1 MKLNELLLESD
12 EDGSALDYFE
22 DIEQVDSGSGGIY
35 LVPND
40 VKIVRFDDPGQRL
53 DPKDTQWLQVKKALE
68 DKEDLCTFP
77 LYYRPKQQVVA
88 FCKASAVK
96 TVVNYL
102 QQHITTDYGDKEEAA
117 EMIAEIMAGS
127 HVKALSAG
135 TQQKLKGFL
144 KKLEY
149 AEEWY
154 ELKVTEGTLLV
165 GAQDD

>member
-1 MKLNELLLESD
+1 
-12 EDGSALDYFE
+12 
-22 DIEQVDSGSGGIY
+22 
-35 LVPND
+35 
-40 VKIVRFDDPGQRL
+40 
-53 DPKDTQWLQVKKALE
+53 
-68 DKEDLCTFP
+68 
-77 LYYRPKQQVVA
+77 
-88 FCKASAVK
+88 
-96 TVVNYL
+96 VNYL